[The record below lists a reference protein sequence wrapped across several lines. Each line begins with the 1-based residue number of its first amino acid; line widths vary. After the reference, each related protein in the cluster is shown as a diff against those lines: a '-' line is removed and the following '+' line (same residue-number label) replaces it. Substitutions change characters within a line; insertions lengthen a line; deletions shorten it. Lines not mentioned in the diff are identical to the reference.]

1 MQKRIKRLLI
11 GTTLSLMKISS
22 IPLGEQ
28 AVLCALEDMNT
39 WAAFVD
45 TRRRQEYLSAL
56 DKVKRRFGDSCS
68 KEELNCSL
76 DELLKTTKTL
86 PVQTKVDFIVLRR
99 SHWGA
104 VRPLVSAFQNAGCE
118 TRIIPT
124 PMLNEGQDNWGR
136 EFSKLAAND
145 GFHVVDFRTYN
156 IEEELPDI
164 VVDNMAVDSA
174 KIPEFR
180 FLRIASVTENIVH
193 LEHSILTGYNEAMKR
208 SYFRI
213 GRSRA
218 WLYIVPSPLFRKAFP
233 LVMRID
239 GDYVAKGY
247 PEMDS
252 VWASQQGGQVQAR
265 TTILW
270 NIDALDPEF
279 DLPGDYERLEREIHY
294 LRVVAE
300 RFPEILSI
308 VRPHPNFFNQER
320 CQTLLEELM
329 LLIESNQNV
338 VFDYEPTVYSSYKK
352 ASAMV
357 TWLSSTTLFTFA
369 ATGKPVIVIPT
380 FIRGGY
386 DTILDMR
393 LLNEIPVAY
402 SEKDIIGFVQQIGTD
417 SARERRIAVLTEYSG
432 PVDGTA
438 SEKIAQEVL
447 SRYEEQM
454 Y

>member
-1 MQKRIKRLLI
+1 MQKRIMRLLI
-11 GTTLSLMKISS
+11 GTIQSLIKISNM
-22 IPLGEQ
+22 LFGEQ
-28 AVLCALEDMNT
+28 AVLCALEDVNA
-39 WAAFVD
+39 WAAFID
-45 TRRRQEYLSAL
+45 QEYRQDFLSAL
-56 DKVKRRFGDSCS
+56 DQVKRRFGDSCS
-68 KEELNCSL
+68 EEELNRSL
-76 DELLKTTKTL
+76 DGLLKAAKAL
-86 PVQTKVDFIVLRR
+86 PVQTRVDFIVLRR

-104 VRPLVSAFQNAGCE
+104 VRPLAAAFQNAGCE

-124 PMLNEGQDNWGR
+124 PMLNEQQDHWGR
-136 EFSKLAAND
+136 EFSKLAERD
-145 GFHVVDFRTYN
+145 GFHVVDFKTYDV
-156 IEEELPDI
+156 EEELPDI

-180 FLRIASVTENIVH
+180 FLRIASITENIVH

-218 WLYIVPSPLFRKAFP
+218 WLYIVPSPLFQKAFP

-252 VWASQQGGQVQAR
+252 VWISQQGGQAQTR

-279 DLPGDYERLEREIHY
+279 DLPGDYDRLKREIHY
-294 LRVVAE
+294 LRVVAD
-300 RFPEILSI
+300 RFPEVLSI

-320 CQTLLEELM
+320 CQPLLEELM
-329 LLIESNQNV
+329 SLIESNPNI
-338 VFDYEPTVYSSYKK
+338 VFDSEPTIYSSYKR

-369 ATGKPVIVIPT
+369 ATGKPLVVIPT

-393 LLNEIPVAY
+393 LLNEVSVAY
-402 SEKDIIGFVQQIGTD
+402 SEKDIIEFVKEIGTD
-417 SARERRIAVLTEYSG
+417 NERERRMAILTEYSG

-438 SEKIAQEVL
+438 SAKIAQEVL
-447 SRYEEQM
+447 SRYEEQLH
-454 Y
+454 